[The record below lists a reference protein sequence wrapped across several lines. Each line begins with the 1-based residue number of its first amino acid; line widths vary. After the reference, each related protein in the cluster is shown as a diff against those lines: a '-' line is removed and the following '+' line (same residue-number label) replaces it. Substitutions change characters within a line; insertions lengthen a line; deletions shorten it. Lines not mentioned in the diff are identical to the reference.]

1 MMTCSYILG
10 QEGLPSQE
18 KIQRGTATKEAFFS
32 CCKEKI
38 PFCLGSSV
46 GRAKDWKSLC
56 QWFDSIS
63 RQQSAWCKKAGAS
76 SMPSLFFSNL
86 LVIMIL
92 QAAKLIGAGLSTIG
106 LVGAGVGIGS
116 VFAALILGISRNPS
130 LKDELFRVAILGF
143 ALTEAIAL
151 FALMMGFLILFAL

>member
-1 MMTCSYILG
+1 
-10 QEGLPSQE
+10 
-18 KIQRGTATKEAFFS
+18 
-32 CCKEKI
+32 
-38 PFCLGSSV
+38 
-46 GRAKDWKSLC
+46 
-56 QWFDSIS
+56 
-63 RQQSAWCKKAGAS
+63 
-76 SMPSLFFSNL
+76 MPSLFFSNL

-151 FALMMGFLILFAL
+151 FALMMGFLILFDL